1 MIDHTRM
8 LKRCIH
14 DAWFKWYWQGACQVD
29 KTSWRFGN
37 WFDLNGRKSVMVFWK
52 RRNFVMS
59 AYLYRASMHKII
71 NIIEKWGSVL
81 FEMMKVHEKYR
92 YMQISTENWNIFL
105 LKSSNLIHLAKIY
118 KINCNPSAFV
128 ESYITIKGNVIII
141 VMWKWLPFLI
151 PGFGMSTSVF
161 GTQHCLWGFP
171 LHSPFWYFP
180 SQGR

>member
-71 NIIEKWGSVL
+71 NEAMFYSRWWKYVRNTGTCKLVRKIE
-81 FEMMKVHEKYR
+81 
-92 YMQISTENWNIFL
+92 IFS

-141 VMWKWLPFLI
+141 VMW
-151 PGFGMSTSVF
+151 
-161 GTQHCLWGFP
+161 
-171 LHSPFWYFP
+171 
-180 SQGR
+180 

>member
-1 MIDHTRM
+1 MVRQCYVLFEIEVYKKYIFFVWTKRFSFVVMMNIHEEDGVGSCSNVITGRVCSISIHSDDSERHEKVDFFLLENEMIDHTRM

-71 NIIEKWGSVL
+71 NIIEKWGYVL

-92 YMQISTENWNIFL
+92 YMQIST
-105 LKSSNLIHLAKIY
+105 
-118 KINCNPSAFV
+118 
-128 ESYITIKGNVIII
+128 
-141 VMWKWLPFLI
+141 
-151 PGFGMSTSVF
+151 
-161 GTQHCLWGFP
+161 
-171 LHSPFWYFP
+171 
-180 SQGR
+180 

>member
-1 MIDHTRM
+1 MRKTGLVRVRMWLRVEYVQYVFILTIPNDTRKSIFLPENEMIDHTRM

-29 KTSWRFGN
+29 KTSWRVGI

-59 AYLYRASMHKII
+59 AYLYRASMHKIV
-71 NIIEKWGSVL
+71 NIIEKWGYVL

-105 LKSSNLIHLAKIY
+105 KIFKS
-118 KINCNPSAFV
+118 
-128 ESYITIKGNVIII
+128 
-141 VMWKWLPFLI
+141 
-151 PGFGMSTSVF
+151 
-161 GTQHCLWGFP
+161 
-171 LHSPFWYFP
+171 HSL
-180 SQGR
+180 SEDLQN

>member
-1 MIDHTRM
+1 MRKTGLVRVRMWLRVEYVQLVFILTIPNDTRKSIFLPENEMIDYTRM

-52 RRNFVMS
+52 WRNFVMS
-59 AYLYRASMHKII
+59 AYLYRASMHKKI
-71 NIIEKWGSVL
+71 NIIEKWGYVL

-105 LKSSNLIHLAKIY
+105 KIFKS
-118 KINCNPSAFV
+118 
-128 ESYITIKGNVIII
+128 
-141 VMWKWLPFLI
+141 
-151 PGFGMSTSVF
+151 
-161 GTQHCLWGFP
+161 
-171 LHSPFWYFP
+171 HSL
-180 SQGR
+180 SEDLQN

>member
-1 MIDHTRM
+1 MRKTGLVRVRMWLRVEYVQLVFIQTIPNDTRKSIFLPENEMIDHTRM

-71 NIIEKWGSVL
+71 NIIEKWGYVL
-81 FEMMKVHEKYR
+81 FEMMEVHEKYR
-92 YMQISTENWNIFL
+92 YMQIST
-105 LKSSNLIHLAKIY
+105 
-118 KINCNPSAFV
+118 
-128 ESYITIKGNVIII
+128 
-141 VMWKWLPFLI
+141 
-151 PGFGMSTSVF
+151 
-161 GTQHCLWGFP
+161 
-171 LHSPFWYFP
+171 
-180 SQGR
+180 